1 MSTTTPNDKMATLL
15 GFSEVAVTFTSG
27 EQGTVKVRQLPVR
40 HLAAY
45 LLKIDDEAGAVELFT
60 NQPEG
65 WADTLTL
72 ASFEAVL
79 AEGEKLN
86 SDSFFAWLR
95 RRVERQERIA
105 PGTTGDAGKVLL
117 SRLPTS
123 SPKSP

>member
-1 MSTTTPNDKMATLL
+1 MTTLL
-15 GFSEVAVTFTSG
+15 GFSEVAVTFANG
-27 EQGTVKVRQLPVR
+27 EKGTVKVRQLPVR
-40 HLAAY
+40 QLNAY

-60 NQPEG
+60 GNPEG

-72 ASFEAVL
+72 ESFEAVL
-79 AEGEKLN
+79 AEGERLN

-117 SRLPTS
+117 SRSPTS

>member
-1 MSTTTPNDKMATLL
+1 MSTTTPNEKMQTLL
-15 GFSEVAVTFTSG
+15 GYSEVAVTFTNG

-40 HLAAY
+40 QLAAY

-123 SPKSP
+123 SQRSP

>member
-1 MSTTTPNDKMATLL
+1 MSTTTPNDKMQTLL
-15 GFSEVAVTFTSG
+15 GYSEVPVTFATG
-27 EQGTVKVRQLPVR
+27 ETATVKIRQLPVR
-40 HLAAY
+40 LLSAY

-72 ASFEAVL
+72 ESFEAIL
-79 AEGEKLN
+79 KEGERLN
-86 SDSFFAWLR
+86 SESFFAWLR

-117 SRLPTS
+117 SHLPTS
-123 SPKSP
+123 SQKSP

>member
-1 MSTTTPNDKMATLL
+1 MQTLL
-15 GFSEVAVTFTSG
+15 GYSEVPVTFATG
-27 EQGTVKVRQLPVR
+27 ETATVKVRQLPVR
-40 HLAAY
+40 LLSAY

-72 ASFEAVL
+72 ESFEAIL
-79 AEGEKLN
+79 KEGERLN
-86 SDSFFAWLR
+86 SESFFAWLR

-117 SRLPTS
+117 SHLPTS
-123 SPKSP
+123 SPRSP